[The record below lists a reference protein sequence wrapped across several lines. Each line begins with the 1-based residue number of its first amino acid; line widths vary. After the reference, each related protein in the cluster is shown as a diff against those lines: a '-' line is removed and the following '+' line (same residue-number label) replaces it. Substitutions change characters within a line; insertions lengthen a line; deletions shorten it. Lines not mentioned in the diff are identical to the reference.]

1 MPDYPD
7 NHFPFLYL
15 TKIFIIMN
23 LDILLQ
29 QVAFIHEIDKLKYI
43 QRKTRLFNSDRR
55 ENDAEHSWHLA
66 MMALIL
72 AEHSNEP
79 VDILKVLKM
88 LLIHDLVEIDSG
100 DVFLYDTIV
109 NHDNTEAERKAAER
123 IFGLL
128 PAKQAEEFTAIWE
141 EFETGDTAEAR
152 FARSMDRFEPILQN
166 VSNQGGTWTEHN
178 VPYSTVMEKTRK
190 IEHGSKMI
198 WDFTE
203 TLIDD
208 SVLKGYIKKTDQE

>member
-1 MPDYPD
+1 
-7 NHFPFLYL
+7 
-15 TKIFIIMN
+15 MN

-66 MMALIL
+66 MMALTL

-79 VDILKVLKM
+79 IDILKVLKM

-128 PAKQAEEFTAIWE
+128 PAKQAEEFVAIWE

-178 VPYSTVMEKTRK
+178 VPYDTVMDKTRK
-190 IEHGSKMI
+190 IEHGSKTI

-208 SVLKGYIKKTDQE
+208 SVAKGYIKKTDQE

>member
-1 MPDYPD
+1 MISD
-7 NHFPFLYL
+7 
-15 TKIFIIMN
+15 K
-23 LDILLQ
+23 LLQ
-29 QVAFIHEIDKLKYI
+29 QIAFIHEIDKLKYI

-66 MMALIL
+66 LMALTL
-72 AEHSNEP
+72 AEHANEP
-79 VDILKVLKM
+79 VDALKVLKM

-109 NHDNTEAERKAAER
+109 NHDNTIAERKAAER

-128 PAKQAEEFTAIWE
+128 PAKQAKEFIAIWE
-141 EFETGDTAEAR
+141 EFETGDTPEAR
-152 FARSMDRFEPILQN
+152 FARSMDRLEPILQN

-178 VPYSTVMEKTRK
+178 VPYHTVIEKTNK
-190 IEHGSKMI
+190 IQHGSKTL

-203 TLIDD
+203 ALIDD
-208 SVLKGYIKKTDQE
+208 SVEKGYIKKTADQI

>member
-1 MPDYPD
+1 
-7 NHFPFLYL
+7 
-15 TKIFIIMN
+15 MN

-66 MMALIL
+66 MMALTL

-128 PAKQAEEFTAIWE
+128 PAKQAEEFVAIWE

-178 VPYSTVMEKTRK
+178 VPYDTVMDKTRK
-190 IEHGSKMI
+190 IEHGSKTI

>member
-1 MPDYPD
+1 
-7 NHFPFLYL
+7 
-15 TKIFIIMN
+15 MN

-66 MMALIL
+66 MMALTL

-128 PAKQAEEFTAIWE
+128 PAKQAEEFVAIWE

-178 VPYSTVMEKTRK
+178 VPYDTVMDKTRK
-190 IEHGSKMI
+190 IEHGSKTI

-203 TLIDD
+203 TLIDA

>member
-1 MPDYPD
+1 
-7 NHFPFLYL
+7 
-15 TKIFIIMN
+15 MN

-66 MMALIL
+66 MMALTL

-109 NHDNTEAERKAAER
+109 NHDNIEAERKAAER

-128 PAKQAEEFTAIWE
+128 PAKQAEEFVAIWE

-166 VSNQGGTWTEHN
+166 VSNQGGTWTEHH
-178 VPYSTVMEKTRK
+178 VPYHTVMEKTRK
-190 IEHGSKMI
+190 IEHGSKII

-208 SVLKGYIKKTDQE
+208 SVAKGYIKKTDTD

>member
-1 MPDYPD
+1 
-7 NHFPFLYL
+7 
-15 TKIFIIMN
+15 MN

-66 MMALIL
+66 MMALTL

-79 VDILKVLKM
+79 IDILKVLKM

-128 PAKQAEEFTAIWE
+128 PAKQAKEFVAIWE

-178 VPYSTVMEKTRK
+178 VPYDTVMDKTRK
-190 IEHGSKMI
+190 IEHGSKTI

-208 SVLKGYIKKTDQE
+208 SVAKGYIKKTDQE

>member
-1 MPDYPD
+1 
-7 NHFPFLYL
+7 
-15 TKIFIIMN
+15 
-23 LDILLQ
+23 
-29 QVAFIHEIDKLKYI
+29 
-43 QRKTRLFNSDRR
+43 
-55 ENDAEHSWHLA
+55 
-66 MMALIL
+66 MMALTL

-128 PAKQAEEFTAIWE
+128 PTKQAEEFVAIWE

-178 VPYSTVMEKTRK
+178 VPYDTVMDKTRK
-190 IEHGSKMI
+190 IEHGSKTI